1 MSNILVIAVAA
12 VLAGGVLGWFTCSW
26 WLFRGTSTNQPPTSK
41 YEVRLTR
48 NSSHGIFSKTVYAGD
63 DLQEAKR
70 VYYSAT
76 GPARTTV
83 ELYTRGNHTAS
94 RRA

>member
-1 MSNILVIAVAA
+1 LILTIIASA
-12 VLAGGVLGWFTCSW
+12 LLGGVIGWFTRGW
-26 WLFRGTSTNQPPTSK
+26 WLFRGTSLASPPTAA

-48 NSSHGIFSKTVYAGD
+48 NSSHGVFSKTIYADD
-63 DLQEAKR
+63 DLAAAKR
-70 VYYSAT
+70 VYYSAK

>member
-1 MSNILVIAVAA
+1 MIELALFPLGLIA
-12 VLAGGVLGWFTCSW
+12 GWLLRGW
-26 WLFRGTSTNQPPTSK
+26 WLFRGASPSQPPTSA
-41 YEVRLTR
+41 YEVRVAR
-48 NSSHGIFSKTVYAGD
+48 NSSYGVFSKTVYAGD

-70 VYYSAT
+70 VYYSAK

>member
-1 MSNILVIAVAA
+1 MLEYLVAIP
-12 VLAGGVLGWFTCSW
+12 AGVVGWFLRGW
-26 WLFRGTSTNQPPTSK
+26 WLFRGTSPSQAPTAT

-48 NSSHGIFSKTVYAGD
+48 QSSHGIFSKTVYAGD
-63 DLQEAKR
+63 DLQAAKSA
-70 VYYSAT
+70 YYAAT
-76 GPARTTV
+76 GPARTTA